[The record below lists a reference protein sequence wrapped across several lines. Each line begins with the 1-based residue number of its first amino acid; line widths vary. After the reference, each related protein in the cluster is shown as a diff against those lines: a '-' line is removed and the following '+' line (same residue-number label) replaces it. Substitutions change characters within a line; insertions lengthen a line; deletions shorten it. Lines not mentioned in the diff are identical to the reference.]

1 MVQFTYNRVH
11 PFKVYNS
18 MSFEIHIYSV
28 TTSIRIQN
36 ISIILKSSLMLSIL
50 LSILATGN
58 TVFSMTI
65 GSFALSRIWYKWNYA
80 ICIPLC
86 LASFVH
92 SVFQMYPYCCILVVH
107 SILLLSGIP
116 LNVYIATYLSMLEE
130 I

>member
-18 MSFEIHIYSV
+18 MSFEIRIYGV

-65 GSFALSRIWYKWNYA
+65 G
-80 ICIPLC
+80 
-86 LASFVH
+86 
-92 SVFQMYPYCCILVVH
+92 
-107 SILLLSGIP
+107 
-116 LNVYIATYLSMLEE
+116 
-130 I
+130 